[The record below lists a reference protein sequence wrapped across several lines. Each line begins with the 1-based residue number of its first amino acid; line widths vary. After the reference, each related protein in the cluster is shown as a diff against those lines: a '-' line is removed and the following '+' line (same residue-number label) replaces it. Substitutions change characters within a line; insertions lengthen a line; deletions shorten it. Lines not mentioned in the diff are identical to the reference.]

1 MLKIAVG
8 TPGGHSST
16 LARPYPESYTILG
29 PYIASRPATQNLRS
43 TTPPEKG
50 FPMTIKRALLLTAVI
65 TAISASGVAAARN
78 SVAVM
83 TLKNAAGVSPE
94 DAELLSDRLRIELF
108 NTGMFSV
115 MERSQMQEILK
126 EQGFQASGAC
136 TDEGCMVEM
145 GQLLGVSQLIGGSIG
160 RLGKMYL
167 VNLRCIDI
175 KTAQIVS
182 VVSEDIPGSIEKVVK
197 IFPNIAARLA
207 GLESPAPAPTPIHPQ
222 PQPEPT
228 DEPRDEP
235 VARTVT
241 PPPPPTGT
249 TAPPAEMIECDEK
262 VYLEKTAWTAADL
275 QFSLDPQKMQ
285 ELNDDVTDE
294 IEEGFDHC
302 LYDDVEI
309 ATREQLAHMPPCS
322 ALVIR
327 CVLDSYATEPGS
339 RGQVKGTATVS
350 FYFYQGTTARQ
361 PFQQVQISETGAQHW
376 GEYEPFQN
384 AFEEINEEIQDQD
397 FSSYMKELRSYIRT
411 L

>member
-1 MLKIAVG
+1 MTVRRTLMLAV
-8 TPGGHSST
+8 
-16 LARPYPESYTILG
+16 
-29 PYIASRPATQNLRS
+29 
-43 TTPPEKG
+43 
-50 FPMTIKRALLLTAVI
+50 V
-65 TAISASGVAAARN
+65 VAAFAAPEAAPSRA

-126 EQGFQASGAC
+126 EQGFQLSGSC

-145 GQLLGVSQLIGGSIG
+145 GQILGVNQLIGGSIG
-160 RLGKMYL
+160 RLGTMYL
-167 VNLRCIDI
+167 INLRCIDI
-175 KTAQIVS
+175 KTAQIVA

-197 IFPNIAARLA
+197 VFPVIAARLA
-207 GLESPAPAPTPIHPQ
+207 GVK
-222 PQPEPT
+222 
-228 DEPRDEP
+228 EP
-235 VARTVT
+235 VIAS
-241 PPPPPTGT
+241 PPPPKESASDESDRQEQIAMSAPPKVGPTEE
-249 TAPPAEMIECDEK
+249 PAEMLECDEK

-275 QFSLDPQKMQ
+275 RFSLDAQKMS
-285 ELNDDVTDE
+285 ELNDEVTDE

-309 ATREQLAHMPPCS
+309 ATREQLAHMPPCN

-327 CVLDSYATEPGS
+327 CVLDSYTTEDGS
-339 RGQVKGTATVS
+339 RGQIKGTATVS
-350 FYFYQGTTARQ
+350 FYFYQGTTAQQ
-361 PFQQVQISETGAQHW
+361 PFQQVQMSETGSQHW

-384 AFEEINEEIQDQD
+384 AFEEINDEIQDQD
-397 FSSYMKELRSYIRT
+397 FNSYMKELRKYIRT